1 MEVNNLRGKREK
13 KEKSW
18 DKYHVD
24 LNVVSKERQREDN
37 SDCEDYVPGE

>member
-1 MEVNNLRGKREK
+1 MEVNSLRGKREK

-18 DKYHVD
+18 DIYPVG

-37 SDCEDYVPGE
+37 GDCEDYVPEE